1 MENVLQV
8 FKNDEFGELRTL
20 SLNGEPY
27 AVGKDVA
34 KALGYKDTKDALK
47 KHVDPEDKII
57 INEKILKEMASES
70 KGGEMHP
77 LEFVFDSP
85 RGLTFINES
94 GLYSLI
100 LSSKLPTAKKFKRWV
115 TAEVLPSIRK
125 TGYYAKDNLWTEKEK
140 AEMLKEL
147 AALATDETYRHSI
160 LKEATELITGRPLK
174 LVSGF
179 YQKDLYDAEEVEK
192 FVKNWLAK
200 NFFHIAAK
208 NGDLP
213 PLDPERGFYHKGHV
227 VIYPV
232 EDFEKDAAEAGFDC
246 FLKLVDTM
254 IDKGLARRSNKYRRR
269 KQFRRGEKFQYGIE
283 LDDF

>member
-1 MENVLQV
+1 MENALQD
-8 FKNDEFGELRTL
+8 FKNEEFGEIRTL
-20 SLNGEPY
+20 KIDGEIY
-27 AVGKDVA
+27 FVGKDVA
-34 KALGYKDTKDALK
+34 KALGYQNTKDALK
-47 KHVDPEDKII
+47 NHVDEEDKKAGVAIHDPSGT
-57 INEKILKEMASES
+57 KFA
-70 KGGEMHP
+70 
-77 LEFVFDSP
+77 
-85 RGLTFINES
+85 TAINES

-125 TGYYAKDNLWTEKEK
+125 TGYYAKENVWTEKEK

-179 YQKDLYDAEEVEK
+179 YQKDLYDAAEVEK